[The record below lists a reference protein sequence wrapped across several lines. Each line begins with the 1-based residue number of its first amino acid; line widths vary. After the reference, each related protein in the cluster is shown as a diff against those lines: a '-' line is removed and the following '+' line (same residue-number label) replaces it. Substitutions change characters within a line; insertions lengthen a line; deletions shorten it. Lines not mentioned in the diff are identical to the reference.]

1 MNIKYIVKKRWR
13 RRFGLKFMPTA
24 FLSAFLVSTV
34 TFLTGL
40 TKHRNLVYITEDTVS
55 GKNSKELYFL
65 GDNVENILDQANV
78 VLNKNDEVNCVK
90 DGKKINIYIKR
101 SHDVGLSLYG
111 KPSEKVSVK
120 PGTTVRDLL
129 TAKGLN
135 CDAKDRNFEVNV
147 DLDKA
152 LKTGDDVIVDKVE
165 HVLKDSSTK
174 QTAIPYKVKE
184 EIDSSMPKGQR
195 VVKVKGEEGV
205 KEQYTHEVFVNGL
218 YSGTKNISKVAK
230 LPKQEVVLVGAKEEL
245 PPNLVKQ
252 QEGKKQVVTKEGPK
266 SLPSRA
272 SVFGKGVFGSASKD
286 SDGWSTVHGRGTAY
300 TTIVPGRRTSTGT
313 KPTEGRTI
321 AVNRN
326 VIPYNSLVQ
335 VFDKKNNKLIYS
347 GKAED
352 TGTALTSGKAV
363 VDCFYNTEGECRKF
377 GSKQVTVKFKP
388 PAGAAVAK
396 SGSPAVSNSK
406 KARAA
411 LSKRGSARRS
421 SKKKAGLKR

>member
-1 MNIKYIVKKRWR
+1 MNINYLVKKRWR

-111 KPSEKVSVK
+111 KPLEKVSVK
-120 PGTTVRDLL
+120 PGTTVRGLL

-135 CDAKDRNFEVNV
+135 CDAKNRNFEVNA
-147 DLDKA
+147 DLDRA
-152 LKTGDDVIVDKVE
+152 LKTGDNVVVNKVE
-165 HVLKDSSTK
+165 HVLKDSSTT

-184 EIDSSMPKGQR
+184 EIDRSMPKGQR

-205 KEQYTHEVFVNGL
+205 KEHCTQEVFVNGL
-218 YSGTKNISKVAK
+218 YSGTKAVSKVSK
-230 LPKQEVVLVGAKEEL
+230 LPKHEVVLVGAKEEL

-252 QEGKKQVVTKEGPK
+252 QEGRSQVDRPGKPK
-266 SLPSRA
+266 SLPNRA
-272 SVFGKGVFGSASKD
+272 SVFGKGVLTSPAIQNEN
-286 SDGWSTVHGRGTAY
+286 GWSVLGGRATAY
-300 TTIVPGRRTSTGT
+300 TAKTGKRTSTG
-313 KPTEGRTI
+313 KPVGVGSI
-321 AVNRN
+321 AVNN
-326 VIPYNSLVQ
+326 KIIPYNSVVQ
-335 VFDKKNNKLIYS
+335 VFDKKSNKLLYS
-347 GKAED
+347 GRAED
-352 TGTALTSGKAV
+352 TGSALRSGKAV

-388 PAGAAVAK
+388 PAGAAPAAAASVKKGAK
-396 SGSPAVSNSK
+396 VKLP
-406 KARAA
+406 R
-411 LSKRGSARRS
+411 RRS
-421 SKKKAGLKR
+421 PRRR

>member
-78 VLNKNDEVNCVK
+78 VVNKNDEVNCVK

-111 KPSEKVSVK
+111 KPSEKISVK

-135 CDAKDRNFEVNV
+135 CDAKNRNFEVNA
-147 DLDKA
+147 DLDRA
-152 LKTGDDVIVDKVE
+152 LKTGDNIVVDRVE
-165 HVLKDSSTK
+165 HVLKDSATK

-184 EIDSSMPKGQR
+184 EIDKNMPKGQR

-205 KEQYTHEVFVNGL
+205 KEQCTHEVFVNGL
-218 YSGTKNISKVAK
+218 YSGTKNISKVSK
-230 LPKQEVVLVGAKEEL
+230 LPKHEVVLVGAKEEL
-245 PPNLVKQ
+245 PSNLVKQ
-252 QEGKKQVVTKEGPK
+252 QEEEKNKAAHKEMPK
-266 SLPSRA
+266 SLPNKA
-272 SVFGKGVFGSASKD
+272 SVFGKGVFGPASKD
-286 SDGWSTVHGRGTAY
+286 SDGWSTVCGRGTAY
-300 TTIVPGRRTSTGT
+300 TTIVPGRRTCIGT
-313 KPTEGRTI
+313 KPKEGTI
-321 AVNRN
+321 AVNKKI
-326 VIPYNSLVQ
+326 IPFNSEVR
-335 VFDKKNNKLIYS
+335 VFDKKNNKLLYS
-347 GKAED
+347 GRAED
-352 TGTALTSGKAV
+352 TGSALTSGKAV

-388 PAGAAVAK
+388 PAGVVPAK
-396 SGSPAVSNSK
+396 GGSPAATNSK
-406 KARAA
+406 RAKIGS
-411 LSKRGSARRS
+411 SKRGSARRGA
-421 SKKKAGLKR
+421 KKKTGLKR